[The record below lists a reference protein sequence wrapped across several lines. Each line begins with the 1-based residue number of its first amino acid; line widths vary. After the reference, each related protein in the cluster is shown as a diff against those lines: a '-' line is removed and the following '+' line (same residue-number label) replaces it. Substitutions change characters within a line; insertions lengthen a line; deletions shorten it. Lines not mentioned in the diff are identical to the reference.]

1 MAGTPS
7 QGSLNYTVPKRN
19 VLSIIAEDA
28 KRKENMPSPNTYKI
42 NPQTKWGRGNSV
54 NQTPTVLPKDKRI
67 TEIDRIGLRNAKK
80 ETSTPS
86 PQVYSPVKENV
97 LDRLGKGTGITS
109 LKS

>member
-1 MAGTPS
+1 MAGTPN
-7 QGSLNYTVPKRN
+7 QASLNYTVPKRN

-28 KRKENMPSPNTYKI
+28 KRKASMPSPSSYKI
-42 NPQTKWGRGNSV
+42 NPQTNWGRGTSV

-67 TEIDRIGLRNAKK
+67 TEIDRIALRNAKK

-97 LDRLGKGTGITS
+97 LDKLGKGTGITS